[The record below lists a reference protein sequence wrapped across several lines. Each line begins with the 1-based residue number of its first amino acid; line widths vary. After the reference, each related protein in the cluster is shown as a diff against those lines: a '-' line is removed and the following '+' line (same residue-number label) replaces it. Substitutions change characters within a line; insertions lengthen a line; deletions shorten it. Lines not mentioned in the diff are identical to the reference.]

1 MACAA
6 WVREGRVVCGASM
19 HKCEE
24 EEAKAIHQ
32 QVAHGQAAVTD

>member
-19 HKCEE
+19 HKCDEE
-24 EEAKAIHQ
+24 EKQKLYISRWRTHRRR
-32 QVAHGQAAVTD
+32 